1 MSFKKFNQFIFE
13 KKKGDKKDIEEV
25 TADTSKVDPAISLQ
39 CPKCGATDKVC
50 NCYTDDYYNAKV
62 PQQTP
67 KGEIKTKPKKKK
79 DE

>member
-25 TADTSKVDPAISLQ
+25 KADSPAIDPAITLT
-39 CPKCGATDKVC
+39 CPKCGNSDKVC

-67 KGEIKTKPKKKK
+67 KGKIKTKKKN